1 MTLSTRILAEGTGWT
16 VTDFRCEAGPYDPA
30 FEELHARASIALV
43 LEGAFRYETSQGSA
57 DLVAG
62 SVLLGNR
69 GRCFQCG
76 HDHSWGDRC
85 VSFHFAPEMLE
96 QVAAEIPGART
107 TEFARAGLPPLET
120 FIPLAAQAATLG
132 AKSESSDFEE
142 LSYRV
147 AETVFATLAEQAL
160 PAVSANDRDRRR
172 VADAVQ
178 RIERKSDSALTLN
191 GLAREAG
198 VSAFHFLR
206 IFRDSVGMTPHQF
219 LLRTRLQN
227 AALELRQTKKPISTI
242 AFDAGFGDLSTFN
255 RRFKRLMGVSPS
267 EWRASPA
274 IGQRRV
280 AAVGL

>member
-1 MTLSTRILAEGTGWT
+1 MTLSTRILAEGAGWT
-16 VTDFRCEAGPYDPA
+16 VTDFRCEAGPNDPA
-30 FEELHARASIALV
+30 FEEMHERSSIALV
-43 LEGAFRYETSQGSA
+43 LEGVFRYETSQGAA

-69 GRCFQCG
+69 GHCFQCG

-85 VSFHFAPEMLE
+85 ISFHFAPEMIE
-96 QVAAEIPGART
+96 QVASAIPGARKI
-107 TEFARAGLPPLET
+107 EFARAALPPLEA
-120 FIPLAAQAATLG
+120 FVPLAAQAATLG
-132 AKSESSDFEE
+132 AHSENAAFED

-147 AETVFATLAEQAL
+147 AETVFATLAEHAM
-160 PAVSANDRDRRR
+160 PAVSVNDRDRRR

-178 RIERKSDSALTLN
+178 RIERKSDSTLTLN

-219 LLRTRLQN
+219 VLRTRLQN
-227 AALELRQTKKPISTI
+227 AALELRRTEKPVSAI

-267 EWRASPA
+267 AWRDH
-274 IGQRRV
+274 QR
-280 AAVGL
+280 

>member
-1 MTLSTRILAEGTGWT
+1 MTLSTRILAEGAGWT
-16 VTDFRCEAGPYDPA
+16 VTDFRCEAGPYDPS
-30 FEELHARASIALV
+30 FEEMHERSSIALV
-43 LEGAFRYETSQGSA
+43 LEGAFRYETSQGAA

-69 GRCFQCG
+69 GHCFQCG

-85 VSFHFAPEMLE
+85 ISFHFAPEMIE
-96 QVAAEIPGART
+96 QVASEMPGART
-107 TEFARAGLPPLET
+107 TEFARVALPPLGT
-120 FIPLAAQAATLG
+120 FIPLTAHAGTLDAHSENG
-132 AKSESSDFEE
+132 AFED

-147 AETVFATLAEQAL
+147 VETVFATLAEHTM
-160 PAVSANDRDRRR
+160 PAVSVNDRDRRR
-172 VADAVQ
+172 VADAVR
-178 RIERKSDSALTLN
+178 RIERKSDSALTLS

-227 AALELRQTKKPISTI
+227 AALELRQTVKPISTI

-267 EWRASPA
+267 DWRL
-274 IGQRRV
+274 GRT
-280 AAVGL
+280 AAA